1 MKTVTITTAVAL
13 TDKQLKTIV
22 DAVTK
27 KYGKG
32 HDVKQVVDPSV
43 IGGVRLTIGSTQL
56 DATVSHKLQQL
67 QNQLLNI

>member
-1 MKTVTITTAVAL
+1 MKTATITTAVAL

-27 KYGKG
+27 KYGKSYEF
-32 HDVKQVVDPSV
+32 KQVVDPQV
-43 IGGVRLTIGSTQL
+43 IGGIRLTIGSSQL